1 MTTIIAHSSFW
12 GVWNAEMDV
21 RRRPRKRLQYR
32 LVVAT
37 GMISAAAYLLIASKI
52 LVHRSPN
59 NNNAAPNRP
68 GTSRRTAA
76 ATTATSRFS
85 LSADRPEKKVQQRVP
100 KQLSLAEAEQLSSVD
115 YMACCGAGHRTS
127 KLAEASYLAKVLLF
141 GLRVYWG
148 YCDTYDTRQRQ
159 TEVFQYV

>member
-1 MTTIIAHSSFW
+1 
-12 GVWNAEMDV
+12 MDV
-21 RRRPRKRLQYR
+21 RRRPRKRLQHR

-37 GMISAAAYLLIASKI
+37 GLISAAAYLLIASKI

-59 NNNAAPNRP
+59 NNNAEPNQP
-68 GTSRRTAA
+68 DWSSRRTAA
-76 ATTATSRFS
+76 ATTTTSRIS
-85 LSADRPEKKVQQRVP
+85 LSADRPEKKVQQRVQN
-100 KQLSLAEAEQLSSVD
+100 QLSLAEAEQLSSVD

-127 KLAEASYLAKVLLF
+127 KLAEASYLAKVLRF